1 MQIIKNIGRVVVVG
15 IFFTIPALIAFI
27 KILWNKI
34 LRRDK
39 NGNK

>member
-15 IFFTIPALIAFI
+15 IFFTIPALIAFV
-27 KILWNKI
+27 KI